1 MTIRIDGNR
10 AMTDMD
16 YAKDCYLRSLAG
28 ENIDKTQIKDIE
40 NQYKGSVKGWK
51 AEASNDQNS
60 YEIDDIDKATL
71 TRSIE
76 ETAKNETLKAT
87 AKYKGKTKSASKA
100 AIVDAGIAVVGT
112 AGSIIAGKVVK
123 NALIQKAQEYG
134 KQAAKNIIG
143 AGMKG
148 AKVQSLGVLTGEQA
162 SNLSK
167 DVIEAGAGNSAE
179 EMAKAG
185 LEQRANSMIGE
196 AKAPTGYIERKVTTT
211 LDNSQYRNAV
221 DNQNYYYNGC
231 GDSTETLQQVQEK
244 TQFEKQGESAGIRAA
259 DDTGQSTEALVGCLT
274 AFATGTKYAIQRPN
288 KDEVDELTDE
298 LQPQL
303 ESGEVDLDNAEENM
317 VESNENIDTQK
328 EEAEDTK
335 EESEKTIEEIKK
347 EIEEKEQR
355 KAELINQSKTE
366 ELSDSEK
373 AELETLET
381 DIAALNEKI
390 NTTKQESAES
400 IEESNEEI
408 KEEQET
414 MTEAQDTV
422 DTIQD
427 VADYTESFD
436 KSTRTMAIVEAASQG
451 LNAFNGTKSAAKAF
465 KLAKT
470 SSWAFGGAGASTMAY
485 IIGGMGLAGA
495 AASTAGVVEQI
506 SFVSKVN
513 KVIDARENVQQAATT
528 TAENVEANSENLVEE
543 SEAVTRAEDEV
554 KAQTDAGD
562 TNNTTVPTGVAGKEN
577 EKQEDE
583 EKDKDKYKLNI

>member
-40 NQYKGSVKGWK
+40 NQYESSIKGWK

-60 YEIDDIDKATL
+60 YEIDDLDKATL
-71 TRSIE
+71 TRSVE

-100 AIVDAGIAVVGT
+100 AIVDAGIAVAGIVG
-112 AGSIIAGKVVK
+112 KEVVK
-123 NALIQKAQEYG
+123 KIVQNRAEKIAIQYAESGANKIINEHFQNVANKMAQQGFQQSAEKMGNIANLYKG
-134 KQAAKNIIG
+134 GQAAPNTFMGNQVNEALKAGESKFG
-143 AGMKG
+143 AALEAYQGSESGQVLVRVDDAFAPYQLKAEGRKG
-148 AKVQSLGVLTGEQA
+148 AIKAAKDTGK
-162 SNLSK
+162 S
-167 DVIEAGAGNSAE
+167 AGAIS
-179 EMAKAG
+179 
-185 LEQRANSMIGE
+185 
-196 AKAPTGYIERKVTTT
+196 
-211 LDNSQYRNAV
+211 
-221 DNQNYYYNGC
+221 
-231 GDSTETLQQVQEK
+231 
-244 TQFEKQGESAGIRAA
+244 
-259 DDTGQSTEALVGCLT
+259 GCLT

-303 ESGEVDLDNAEENM
+303 ESGEVDLGNAEDNM
-317 VESNENIDTQK
+317 VQSNENINTQK
-328 EEAEDTK
+328 DKAEDTK

-373 AELETLET
+373 AELEALET

-436 KSTRTMAIVEAASQG
+436 KATRTMAIVEAASQG
-451 LNAFNGTKSAAKAF
+451 MNAFNGTKSAIEAF
-465 KLAKT
+465 KLAK
-470 SSWAFGGAGASTMAY
+470 SGSWAFGVTSWAY
-485 IIGGMGLAGA
+485 VVGGMGLAGA
-495 AASTAGVVEQI
+495 AASTAGVAEQI

-554 KAQTDAGD
+554 KSQTDAGD
-562 TNNTTVPTGVAGKEN
+562 TNNTTVPTDVAGKEN